1 MQGEVPALCTQ
12 AGGAVKCPGGKLG
25 RGRGAGRS
33 PLTCR
38 RGSEGRQEPS
48 DPRGRLQRQAACSPC
63 GSLVSRV
70 RRSPA
75 RSEVPGGHG
84 TNGCQGT
91 RGSPVHQD
99 RPSTTVHRW
108 SPRRRRHRVQ
118 LEKERSE
125 STLKKKQKQNKTV
138 IEQRRGTVCKPA
150 WEEVLLSGH
159 SPPCGEA
166 LSPFPQSSSLPC
178 FRRGHR

>member
-12 AGGAVKCPGGKLG
+12 ARGAVKCPGGKLG

-38 RGSEGRQEPS
+38 RGSEGKQEPS

-70 RRSPA
+70 RRPPA
-75 RSEVPGGHG
+75 RSEVPRGHG

-125 STLKKKQKQNKTV
+125 STLKKKTKTKQNRTD
-138 IEQRRGTVCKPA
+138 RRRSASQMFPGATPWVVRSRRAQARGEGRPRPKVK
-150 WEEVLLSGH
+150 EE
-159 SPPCGEA
+159 GEM
-166 LSPFPQSSSLPC
+166 
-178 FRRGHR
+178 GGK